1 MTYLADVNVLLA
13 LAWSHHPC
21 HGRARAWWAGLGKG
35 EAFATCAITELGF
48 VRISLQPAFASAD
61 IGQAKLALAQL
72 RTARP
77 GHVFVADNLAADALP
92 PWVKAAQQT
101 TDGHLAALAASH
113 GAKLATL
120 DAGIPGALLI
130 ADSKPD
136 DTGRT

>member
-13 LAWSHHPC
+13 LAWSHHP
-21 HGRARAWWAGLGKG
+21 HHDRVRVWWAGLGQG

-72 RTARP
+72 RAARP
-77 GHVFVADNLAADALP
+77 GHVFLADTVGADALP
-92 PWVKAAQQT
+92 PWVKTAQQT
-101 TDGHLAALAASH
+101 SDGHLAALAAAH

-120 DAGIPGALLI
+120 DTGIPGALLI
-130 ADSKPD
+130 A
-136 DTGRT
+136 

>member
-1 MTYLADVNVLLA
+1 MTHLADVNVLLA
-13 LAWSHHPC
+13 LAWSHHPH

-35 EAFATCAITELGF
+35 EALATCAITELGF
-48 VRISLQPAFASAD
+48 VRISLQPALAAAD
-61 IGQAKLALAQL
+61 IGQARQALAQL

-77 GHVFVADNLAADALP
+77 GHVFIADTLGADALP
-92 PWVKAAQQT
+92 PWVKTARQT
-101 TDGHLAALAASH
+101 TDGHLAALAAAH

-120 DAGIPGALLI
+120 DTGVPGAMLI